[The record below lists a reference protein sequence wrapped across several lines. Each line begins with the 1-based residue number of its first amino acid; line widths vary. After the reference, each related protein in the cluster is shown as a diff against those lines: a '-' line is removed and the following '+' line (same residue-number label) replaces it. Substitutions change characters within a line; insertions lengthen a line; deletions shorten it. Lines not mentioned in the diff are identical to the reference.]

1 MVLVDVVRTNFHRS
15 QLQIGF
21 LTMPNDMKGSVS
33 LTAIESLGN
42 RFDAVGRSVKLEDIV
57 VDIRFFKVRDQL
69 IVVFNS

>member
-21 LTMPNDMKGSVS
+21 LTMPNDVEGSVR
-33 LTAIESLGN
+33 LAAIEPLGA
-42 RFDAVGRSVKLEDIV
+42 RFDAVGRAVKFENIV